1 MLWWGGKRGPEARG
15 RQTASLT
22 PLPPPPPPSRL
33 FPTHQFGTTALIM
46 AVEAN
51 SGGRKVGVIRALLDG
66 GANPNGKDSKG
77 RTALSIAKDKGLRDV
92 VDVLTQGG
100 EEGAAAP
107 SAVEEE
113 APKRSPKKE
122 AATSIAKKTA
132 GSSKDLTAGGSSS
145 SSSSTTSKSL
155 TASKRNAP
163 KEEEEA
169 PAPAPASS
177 KKAVS
182 KDLTAKGQPASRRR

>member
-1 MLWWGGKRGPEARG
+1 MVGRETGPRGEGTTHRLPHPHP
-15 RQTASLT
+15 TPS
-22 PLPPPPPPSRL
+22 PLPAL
-33 FPTHQFGTTALIM
+33 LPTPQFGTTALIM

-145 SSSSTTSKSL
+145 SSSSSTTSKSL